1 MMAFMSDDHVA
12 IQNLI
17 ARYALLV
24 DTGDFAGVGDLFA
37 EATFVGVGEFT
48 GREAVTG
55 MLERT
60 VIRYQDGTPG
70 TQHATSN
77 LIIEV
82 DGDTADTR
90 AYVTIFQALPDFPLQ
105 CIAAGRYRDSFARV
119 DGRWRFARRHVT
131 IHLRGDLSRHLQS

>member
-1 MMAFMSDDHVA
+1 MSDDHVA

-24 DTGDFAGVGDLFA
+24 DTGDFAGVGELFA
-37 EATFVGVGEFT
+37 DATFVGAAEFT

-60 VIRYQDGTPG
+60 VIRYADGTPG

-82 DGDTADTR
+82 DGDTATSR
-90 AYVTIFQALPDFPLQ
+90 AYVTIFQALPDFPLH
-105 CIAAGRYRDSFARV
+105 CIAAGRYRDRFARV
-119 DGRWRFARRHVT
+119 DGRWRFARREVA

>member
-1 MMAFMSDDHVA
+1 MSDDHLA

-37 EATFVGVGEFT
+37 DATFVGTAEFT

-55 MLERT
+55 MLERS
-60 VIRYQDGTPG
+60 VIRYEDGTPR

-77 LIIEV
+77 LLIEV
-82 DGDTADTR
+82 DGDTATTQ

-105 CIAAGRYRDSFARV
+105 CIAAGRYRDRFARV
-119 DGRWRFARRHVT
+119 DGRWRFARRQVS